1 MGLKYLEHVKS
12 VALFV
17 LIMLSLALTFTI
29 WTFTPSLQEIET
41 PTQVD
46 VSIGDNR
53 TADQVVRPVRV
64 LYHYEDEVTG
74 TFSQANIEMM
84 LETIQQ
90 WEITDVQLFEE
101 EAGTDVLKQY
111 LQEPGR
117 TVLYY
122 PGAVPFPVFDIIM
135 DITDNN
141 LPEST
146 FNRVVVEWGTEDNP
160 DAVIYFI
167 NTGSGRIYEAQ
178 VSETE
183 LTEFRG
189 DYVQQAEEYDHY
201 VTDPRIGQLPVYVP
215 EDPIEQTS
223 FDYLLDE
230 TPASTFADAIMD
242 NPAAEFAGDLQSEE
256 FTDDSG
262 AIMRELYGQKSI
274 NYVQPKAETS
284 DPAIPSDLVFNSI
297 NFVNEHG
304 GWTDQYVYFGM
315 KSVNQQ
321 ISYQLFF
328 EGSPVFSNTTAV
340 SLDVEWGL
348 SDGIEQAFRYSR
360 PTYLLD
366 SVAETRTIE
375 MVSGEAVLDA
385 VSRLDMDLSTIEEVT
400 IGYELTRSEDDQLI
414 TFQPAWYYKA
424 NGKWTRLSDESVGGV
439 KLGLE

>member
-12 VALFV
+12 VALFL
-17 LIMLSLALTFTI
+17 LILLSLALTFTI

-46 VSIGDNR
+46 VSIGDKR
-53 TADQVVRPVRV
+53 SADEVVRPVKV
-64 LYHYEDEVTG
+64 LYHHEDKVTG
-74 TFSQANIEMM
+74 TFSRADIEAM

-90 WEITDVQLFEE
+90 WTISDVQLFEE
-101 EAGTDVLKQY
+101 EAGPEVLKQY

-122 PGAVPFPVFDIIM
+122 PGAVPFPVFDVIM

-146 FNRVVVEWGTEDNP
+146 FNRVVVEWGSEDDP
-160 DAVIYFI
+160 DSVIYFI

-178 VSETE
+178 VAETE
-183 LTEFRG
+183 LLAFRG
-189 DYVQQAEEYDHY
+189 DYVQQSEEYDRY
-201 VTDPRIGQLPVYVP
+201 VTDPDVGILPIFVP
-215 EDPIEQTS
+215 EGPVERTS
-223 FDYLLDE
+223 FDYLLEE
-230 TPASTFADAIMD
+230 TSASTFADAIMD
-242 NPAAEFAGDLQSEE
+242 SPTAKFAGDLQSEE

-262 AIMRELYGQKSI
+262 AIMRELESQKSI

-284 DPAIPSDLVFNSI
+284 DPAIPSDLVFNSV

-315 KSVNQQ
+315 KSANQQ

-328 EGSPVFSNTTAV
+328 DGSPVFSNTTAV

-348 SDGIEQAFRYSR
+348 YNGVEQAFRYSR

-366 SVAETRTIE
+366 SVAETRTVE
-375 MVSGEAVLDA
+375 MASGETVLKA
-385 VSRLDMDLSTIEEVT
+385 LSRLDMDLSTIEGVA
-400 IGYELTRSEDDQLI
+400 IGYELTEEEPLI

>member
-46 VSIGDNR
+46 VSIGDKR
-53 TADQVVRPVRV
+53 TADQVVRPVKV

-122 PGAVPFPVFDIIM
+122 PGAVPFPVFDVIM

-178 VSETE
+178 VAETE

-201 VTDPRIGQLPVYVP
+201 VTDSRIGQLPVYVP